1 MEIPD
6 LSKKLCN
13 LIRKKLWNVTI
24 LFFIAEYIKNFIFM
38 GSLCWCAVSKAAIA
52 SGVFH
57 KGRRDY
63 MRKAGIK
70 NLKIKR
76 NFEIP
81 KASHPKPLLLRQDG
95 NNKNWHLA
103 PWVSKDVLLIF
114 RYFID
119 CYFCVLWRL
128 AFF

>member
-24 LFFIAEYIKNFIFM
+24 LFFITEYIKNYIFM

-57 KGRRDY
+57 KGRRDFE
-63 MRKAGIK
+63 RKTGIK
-70 NLKIKR
+70 KLKKQGNLKVQ
-76 NFEIP
+76 
-81 KASHPKPLLLRQDG
+81 KPL
-95 NNKNWHLA
+95 NPIH
-103 PWVSKDVLLIF
+103 
-114 RYFID
+114 YFSDKSATMKID
-119 CYFCVLWRL
+119 T
-128 AFF
+128 